1 MFPNDK
7 TIKEIT
13 IKSGDK
19 EIKLENV
26 SLLTIGN
33 FIITPRIMYDITSMP
48 EYHYSEDID
57 KMMDHLILDSFENDD
72 DAKGTLDKIR
82 AMFCIRDF
90 LRIIEKGKAA

>member
-13 IKSGDK
+13 IKSGDQ
-19 EIKLENV
+19 EIKLEHV
-26 SLLTIGN
+26 SSLTIGN
-33 FIITPRIMYDITSMP
+33 FIITPRIMYNITSMS
-48 EYHYSEDID
+48 EYNYSEDIG
-57 KMMDHLILDSFENDD
+57 KMMDYLILDSFENDD

-90 LRIIEKGKAA
+90 LRSIEKGKVA

>member
-1 MFPNDK
+1 
-7 TIKEIT
+7 
-13 IKSGDK
+13 
-19 EIKLENV
+19 
-26 SLLTIGN
+26 
-33 FIITPRIMYDITSMP
+33 MYDITSML

-90 LRIIEKGKAA
+90 LRSIEKGKVA